1 MFWTDT
7 HLNTRKNYTQC
18 INDDSTNINKA
29 INTSLIFDTNV
40 ANGKNEYY
48 YSNHQEISMIWL
60 VERSAIKLLVLIR
73 YLRKKLWGRE
83 KFQC

>member
-1 MFWTDT
+1 MFLGIYSIIVLSIILLCYEQNT

-48 YSNHQEISMIWL
+48 YSNHQEISVI
-60 VERSAIKLLVLIR
+60 
-73 YLRKKLWGRE
+73 
-83 KFQC
+83 